1 MLAPDSLLK
10 LVPSVL
16 VAFIGWNLVRR
27 FVFPSPLDKLPG
39 PPLSSFI
46 AGHLPQMFS
55 PDGWGFHRSLVE
67 KYGRVV
73 RLYGF
78 LRARIL
84 YVSDPKALHHIF
96 IKDQHIFEESNAILG
111 SNNAIFGEGLLAT
124 LGETHK
130 KQRRMLNPVF
140 SIKQMRTMIPKF
152 FAVTY
157 DLRDVLLRKT
167 VDGPQQVDMLTWTTR
182 TALEIV
188 AQAVLGQSFD
198 PVSETHE
205 EHPYIS
211 AMKLLGPT
219 GRQLLM
225 FRQFVLANV
234 YKYNI
239 GTPRIQ
245 RFLLGLVPSK
255 ALQRMRGLVDVM
267 YETSLSIFEAKKKA
281 LAESGDV
288 CGGQD
293 DFLSV
298 LMRENAK
305 ASEEDKLP
313 DHQVVAQISTIMFA
327 AMDTTSSALS
337 RILHLLAEHPEVQD
351 RLHAE
356 IRGNVKRSGGEPDY
370 DQLSAL
376 PYLDAVIRETLRVHP
391 PIASLPRETRKD
403 ALLPFSEPV
412 KATDGQYI
420 SEVLVPKSTLV
431 VVSIKAINTDPGMW
445 GADAHEWKP
454 ERWLAPIPEAVVEA
468 RVPGVYSHLM
478 TFIGGGRACIGFKF
492 SEMEMKVILYVII
505 DLFRFS
511 LPNSKEPI
519 FWNMIGISTPFVN
532 KDELRPALPLVVS
545 RADM

>member
-1 MLAPDSLLK
+1 MEEWLNYMAFSGRGFSMSPIRKLCITFSSGISISSRRVTPFWGGCCLQSRAPDSLKDLD
-10 LVPSVL
+10 LFAPS
-16 VAFIGWNLVRR
+16 
-27 FVFPSPLDKLPG
+27 S
-39 PPLSSFI
+39 
-46 AGHLPQMFS
+46 
-55 PDGWGFHRSLVE
+55 
-67 KYGRVV
+67 
-73 RLYGF
+73 
-78 LRARIL
+78 
-84 YVSDPKALHHIF
+84 
-96 IKDQHIFEESNAILG
+96 
-111 SNNAIFGEGLLAT
+111 SNNAIFGEGLLST

-140 SIKQMRTMIPKF
+140 SIKQMRKMIPKF

-167 VDGPQQVDMLTWTTR
+167 VDGPQQVDMLTWTTH

-188 AQAVLGQSFD
+188 AQAGLGQSFD

-225 FRQFVLANV
+225 FRQFVLAPV
-234 YKYNI
+234 YKYRI

-245 RFLLGLVPSK
+245 RLLLELVPSK

-267 YETSLSIFEAKKKA
+267 HETSLSIFEAKKKA
-281 LAESGDV
+281 LAESRDV
-288 CGGQD
+288 RGGQD

-351 RLHAE
+351 RLRAE
-356 IRGNVKRSGGEPDY
+356 IRGNVKRSGGREPDY

-403 ALLPFSEPV
+403 ALLPFSKPV

-420 SEVLVPKSTLV
+420 SEVLVPKGTLV
-431 VVSIKAINTDPGMW
+431 VVSIKAINTDPDMW
-445 GADAHEWKP
+445 GPDAHEWKP

-478 TFIGGGRACIGFKF
+478 TFVGGGRACIGFKF